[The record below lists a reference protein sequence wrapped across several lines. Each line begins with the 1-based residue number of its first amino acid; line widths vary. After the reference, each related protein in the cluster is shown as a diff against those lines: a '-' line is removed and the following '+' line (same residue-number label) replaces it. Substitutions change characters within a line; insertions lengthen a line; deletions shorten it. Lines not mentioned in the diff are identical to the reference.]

1 MPTVDSPP
9 QTRPAA
15 TLTSADRPRR
25 VPKVGKLMQQYGII
39 VVFIALVATIGALD
53 SRFLSSTNVLN
64 MFQQWAPIGLMAM
77 AGTFVIIG
85 GGFDLS
91 VGGIFAFAGVLAAGL
106 SQDVSVPVAYVA
118 VIGVGLAFGLAN
130 GLLVTKV
137 NVNPFIA
144 TIASGQVAR
153 GLALIY
159 TAGSPILVTAGG
171 FAVLGTHTF
180 GSVALSA
187 VIMVVAFVIG
197 AIVLARTVF
206 GRWVYA
212 VGGNSESSRLTG
224 IPVDRVLVLTYMISG
239 VAAALAGF
247 IFASRLGIG
256 QPDAGAGVEF
266 DVIIAIVLGGT
277 AIGGGIGAM
286 WRTFVG
292 VAFLA
297 VMQNGFDTLGVES
310 FYQVL
315 IKGLILVIAVAWDQW
330 ARRSKVLA

>member
-1 MPTVDSPP
+1 LAELETAVAPP
-9 QTRPAA
+9 GAA
-15 TLTSADRPRR
+15 AVGAPRQGPSR
-25 VPKVGKLMQQYGII
+25 AARLLQQYGIVLVF
-39 VVFIALVATIGALD
+39 VVLVAVVGSID
-53 SRFLSSTNVLN
+53 PRFLESTNLLN
-64 MFQQWAPIGLMAM
+64 MAQQWAPVGLMAM
-77 AGTFVIIG
+77 AGTYVIIG

-91 VGGIFAFAGVLAAGL
+91 VGGIFALAGVLAAGL
-106 SQDVSVPVAYVA
+106 SQDVGLGVAYFA
-118 VIGVGLAFGLAN
+118 VVGVGIVFGVAN

-171 FAVLGTHTF
+171 FGFLGSERIGDVAV
-180 GSVALSA
+180 SA
-187 VIMVVAFVIG
+187 IILLVAFVVG
-197 AIVLARTVF
+197 GIVLARTVY

-212 VGGNSESSRLTG
+212 VGGNTEASRLTG
-224 IPVDRVLVLTYMISG
+224 LPVDRVLVVTYVISG

-247 IFASRLGIG
+247 VFASRLGIG
-256 QPDAGAGVEF
+256 QPDAGVGIEF

-286 WRTFVG
+286 WRTLVG
-292 VAFLA
+292 VALLA

-315 IKGLILVIAVAWDQW
+315 IKGMILIVAVAWDEW
-330 ARRSKVLA
+330 VRRSKAHV